1 MSEIKMIRQP
11 TVAGVKMIYEFTEG
25 VRFLISNFTDGDI
38 YVSDEKDATKEDSIL
53 IPAQC
58 ARIFLTNEYNTHII
72 SNIQI
77 IPDATSPRGV
87 EVQCIRW

>member
-1 MSEIKMIRQP
+1 MSAMKFIRQP
-11 TVAGVKMIYEFTEG
+11 TVAAVKMIYEFTDG
-25 VRFLISNFTDGDI
+25 VRFLVSNFTDGDI
-38 YVSDEKDATKEDSIL
+38 YVSDQKDATKENSII

-58 ARIFLTNEYNTHII
+58 ARIILINEYNTHTI

-77 IPDATSPRGV
+77 IPDTTSPKGV

>member
-1 MSEIKMIRQP
+1 MSALEFIRQP
-11 TVAGVKMIYEFTEG
+11 TVAGVKMIYEFKASFKLL
-25 VRFLISNFTDGDI
+25 VSNFTDGDI
-38 YVSDEKDATKEDSIL
+38 YVSTEKDETKENSIL

-58 ARIFLTNEYNTHII
+58 ARIVLINEYNTHLI